1 MIKIRKNVFE
11 TNSSSTHSIAISK
24 KKPVIPSYISFS
36 LGEYCW
42 EADVVDA
49 KDYLWTAICLSENYE
64 GYREHLETFLY
75 ERGIKFHFEEPKF
88 DGWGCE
94 NATID
99 HHYDTLE
106 FVNACMNNDD
116 LLERVLF
123 NYDSMVYTGND
134 NNSEPEDM
142 CNVEEYDHPRHD
154 EEKYE
159 YFYKGN

>member
-24 KKPVIPSYISFS
+24 KKPVIPNFISFS
-36 LGEYCW
+36 LGEYGG
-42 EADVVDA
+42 EVDEVDA
-49 KDYLWTAICLSENYE
+49 KDYLWTAICLSENYAD
-64 GYREHLETFLY
+64 YRDHLENFLY
-75 ERGIKFHFEEPKF
+75 ARGIKYHFEEPKF
-88 DGWGCE
+88 GEWGCN

-116 LLERVLF
+116 FLERVLF
-123 NYDSMVYTGND
+123 NYDSIVYTGND

-142 CNVEEYDHPRHD
+142 CNVDEHDHPMHD
-154 EEKYE
+154 EENYE